1 MWGLSQ
7 NTYPVRFCHSRCR
20 LYLLLFFIGAPGS
33 LSVSAQDTAAQNLS
47 QQIQELKDAMASTQA
62 QLEQSQR
69 QLNAMQK
76 QLSALEQQVTQ
87 SVPAPGS
94 PPDSSTSA
102 SAPQSEPADT
112 AAAIDD
118 LREQQEM
125 QASQIATHDQTKVES
140 ESKFPVKVT
149 GLLLFN
155 AFVNT
160 AAVDAPST
168 PTLAI
173 PGSGSTGATVR
184 QTVLGIDAQGP
195 HVLGAES
202 YADLRVD
209 FDGMPQSASPVGSY
223 TGAYS
228 ANATFLRLRTAHAG
242 LHWNHTDVHF
252 ALDRPIFNPD
262 SATSL
267 TAVAVPA
274 LAWSGNLWTWN
285 PQAGVRQMIPISR
298 TRDIQ
303 LEAALV
309 DVGEAPLTPT
319 ISYGFPSGTPPSS
332 AEQSRWPGLDAHI
345 ALLGS
350 KSRETGS
357 QIGFGG
363 HFAPLRDPNGRLFDS
378 WAGTVDTRLG
388 LPAGLTLTANAY
400 RGLALGGLG
409 GGAYKDFTYHLDPDS
424 GAYYFHPLND
434 VGGWAQL
441 KEAINERLE
450 LNAALGIDNAF
461 ANELMR
467 DAIPGGPIYLNLAR
481 NQTITGN
488 VIYKPSAYLLFS
500 LEYRHLESS
509 PLLSPPSANNV
520 IGLGAGFKF

>member
-1 MWGLSQ
+1 MWGLNQ
-7 NTYPVRFCHSRCR
+7 NK
-20 LYLLLFFIGAPGS
+20 YLLRSCSASWRLWPLFLLLGAPGAS
-33 LSVSAQDTAAQNLS
+33 SMAQQDTPAPALS

-69 QLNAMQK
+69 QLNAMRK
-76 QLSALEQQVTQ
+76 QLNALEQQVAQ
-87 SVPAPGS
+87 SGVAPGS
-94 PPDSSTSA
+94 PSGTTSSV
-102 SAPQSEPADT
+102 PQSEPADT
-112 AAAIDD
+112 AAAIDEI
-118 LREQQEM
+118 RERQAMQE
-125 QASQIATHDQTKVES
+125 SEIATHDQTKVET

-168 PTLAI
+168 PTLSI

-184 QTVLGIDAQGP
+184 QTVLGFDAQGP
-195 HVLGAES
+195 HLLGADS

-209 FDGMPQSASPVGSY
+209 FDGMPQSQSGASSY

-242 LHWNHTDVHF
+242 LQWKHTDAFF

-262 SATSL
+262 SPTSL
-267 TAVAVPA
+267 TAVAVPP

-285 PQAGVRQMIPISR
+285 PQAGIRQMISISS
-298 TRDIQ
+298 THDVQ

-309 DVGEAPLTPT
+309 DVGQAPLTP
-319 ISYGFPSGTPPSS
+319 IIINYGNSSGNPPSS

-345 ALLGS
+345 ALLES
-350 KSRETGS
+350 KLRESGS

-363 HFAPLRDPNGRLFDS
+363 HFAPLRDPAGRRFDS
-378 WAGTVDTRLG
+378 WAGTADTRLV
-388 LPAGLTLTANAY
+388 LPAGLTFTANAY
-400 RGLALGGLG
+400 RGSALGGLG
-409 GGAYKDFTYHLDPDS
+409 GGTYKDFTYYLDLDS
-424 GAYYFHPLND
+424 GTYYFHPLND

-441 KEAINERLE
+441 KKAISERLE

-461 ANELMR
+461 ASQLR
-467 DAIPGGPIYLNLAR
+467 RFAIPGGSIYMNLAR

-509 PLLSPPSANNV
+509 PEISPPSASNV
-520 IGLGAGFKF
+520 VGLGAGFKF